1 MAGPRRVE
9 PGQSWTRTAPRAPA
23 RRPACAIV
31 WSAMSTSKR
40 DREIERPDLA
50 IPDGERIFTAIELRT
65 TDDADLVE
73 ILLRLREAGA
83 EIVTIN
89 TFPATKKGEGED
101 ITRVF
106 DIELRDLDSADATRI
121 AESVPGVRV
130 AGSRP
135 TLGQIFGKRVI
146 IVGGG
151 AQVAQV
157 ALGAVSESDRH
168 NLRGERISV
177 DTMALV
183 GEENI
188 AAAVRAVADLPRAH
202 ILVLAG
208 SLMGGEITEGRPR
221 AARDRH
227 PRGLAEHGRLRVGR
241 GGPRRERSG
250 AGRHDGCHGHRG
262 HGALRPG
269 QARQPP
275 LLDAAELAARG
286 ETARAPIRPG
296 QSAAPLSLRHD
307 RHQPH
312 HPRPLAGD
320 ALASPGPLLPA
331 GLGTRRGPPPLRRR
345 WPRLPRL
352 RQRHRGDLAGPRPPA
367 RQRGHPCPGRPAP
380 ARLQRPGPSGAGDAP
395 GGDDRGGDAGRAG
408 HGLLRQLRSGGRGR
422 CPQARPPC
430 HGPQPHHRVQR
441 GVPRTDVR
449 RHQRH
454 DVQPELPHRLRPD
467 VAGRPHRALP
477 VCIPRLRWRRGGRQ
491 RLRAREPRAPL
502 CHRRAALAHGGLH
515 HRAGAG

>member
-1 MAGPRRVE
+1 MAGPRPVE
-9 PGQSWTRTAPRAPA
+9 RGSLSPRAALRAPVL
-23 RRPACAIV
+23 RPACAIV
-31 WSAMSTSKR
+31 SSAMSTTKR
-40 DREIERPDLA
+40 ERQIERPDLA

-89 TFPATKKGEGED
+89 TFPATKKGEGQD

-208 SLMGGEITEGRPR
+208 SLMGGEITKAVRELREIGIPVVSLNMAGSVS
-221 AARDRH
+221 AAADLVVSD
-227 PRGLAEHGRLRVGR
+227 PVQ
-241 GGPRRERSG
+241 
-250 AGRHDGCHGHRG
+250 AGTMAVMAIAD
-262 HGALRPG
+262 
-269 QARQPP
+269 
-275 LLDAAELAARG
+275 
-286 ETARAPIRPG
+286 TARF
-296 QSAAPLSLRHD
+296 D
-307 RHQPH
+307 
-312 HPRPLAGD
+312 
-320 ALASPGPLLPA
+320 
-331 GLGTRRGPPPLRRR
+331 LGKLGNRRY
-345 WPRLPRL
+345 
-352 RQRHRGDLAGPRPPA
+352 
-367 RQRGHPCPGRPAP
+367 
-380 ARLQRPGPSGAGDAP
+380 
-395 GGDDRGGDAGRAG
+395 
-408 HGLLRQLRSGGRGR
+408 
-422 CPQARPPC
+422 
-430 HGPQPHHRVQR
+430 
-441 GVPRTDVR
+441 
-449 RHQRH
+449 
-454 DVQPELPHRLRPD
+454 
-467 VAGRPHRALP
+467 
-477 VCIPRLRWRRGGRQ
+477 
-491 RLRAREPRAPL
+491 
-502 CHRRAALAHGGLH
+502 
-515 HRAGAG
+515 